1 MKSVALHN
9 LGCKVNSYEI
19 EVMQQML
26 QEKGYTI
33 VPFDEIADIYI
44 VNTCTVTNIA
54 DRKSRQMLHRAKQK
68 NPAALVVAVGCY
80 VQTGREDVE
89 QDPCIDLAIGNNRK
103 KDLASILEEY
113 LRDLEQEDAV
123 AENAE
128 NAGHGVDKTLHDTT
142 VIDINHT
149 AEYEEMTLK
158 QTAEHTRAYIK
169 IQDGCSQY
177 CSYCIIPKSRG
188 RVRSKSLDMLKN
200 EIETLSNAGIKEIV
214 LVGINLSAYGKGE
227 NFNIVDA
234 VKICNEND
242 KIKRIRLGSLEPDHL
257 TDEVIDG
264 LAKCEKLCP
273 QFHISLQSGCDKTL
287 KSMNR
292 HYTADEYKA
301 LCDKLRSSFENASLT
316 TDIMVGFNDETELD
330 FNESLDF
337 VKTIAFEK
345 VHVFPY
351 SERVGTAASKR
362 GDNVSKQ
369 EKERRAAVMI
379 EETEKIRHDYLKKLV
394 GTNEK
399 VLFENEIE
407 PNLFQGYTKSY
418 LPVRMKY
425 NRNIVGEEL
434 EVKIID
440 YTDEFCIA
448 E

>member
-1 MKSVALHN
+1 MPQAFPKEAKEL
-9 LGCKVNSYEI
+9 I
-19 EVMQQML
+19 E
-26 QEKGYTI
+26 
-33 VPFDEIADIYI
+33 ADI
-44 VNTCTVTNIA
+44 VFSN
-54 DRKSRQMLHRAKQK
+54 K
-68 NPAALVVAVGCY
+68 NDGDILSLINEY
-80 VQTGREDVE
+80 N
-89 QDPCIDLAIGNNRK
+89 LNKNR
-103 KDLASILEEY
+103 L
-113 LRDLEQEDAV
+113 
-123 AENAE
+123 
-128 NAGHGVDKTLHDTT
+128 
-142 VIDINHT
+142 
-149 AEYEEMTLK
+149 
-158 QTAEHTRAYIK
+158 IK
-169 IQDGCSQY
+169 IEEHKAGDNFWDCSIDRFHERIRAFVKIEDGCDRF

-301 LCDKLRSSFENASLT
+301 LCDKLRSSFENTSLT

-337 VKTIAFEK
+337 VKAIAFEK

-362 GDNVSKQ
+362 GDNVPKQ